1 MAICHKA
8 YVAFYNLRHFRACGK
23 ASALCEKY
31 VMLTS
36 GLIAVMSAAAHY
48 VGALSLYMFAA
59 VTSVNGQLNNLDY
72 MRAFDCSEAVAV
84 FIYLA
89 AILSGLTAWR
99 YSGYYEKALTDKE
112 W

>member
-1 MAICHKA
+1 MFSIGSRPMSAFGISQTIPLICSK
-8 YVAFYNLRHFRACGK
+8 
-23 ASALCEKY
+23 SA
-31 VMLTS
+31 S

-99 YSGYYEKALTDKE
+99 YSGYYEKSFDR
-112 W
+112 

>member
-23 ASALCEKY
+23 ASALCEKICY
-31 VMLTS
+31 ADLWADS
-36 GLIAVMSAAAHY
+36 GHVRRRTLC
-48 VGALSLYMFAA
+48 GALSPYMFAA

-99 YSGYYEKALTDKE
+99 YSGYYEKSFDR
-112 W
+112 